1 MKNNKNTTYSSIS
14 DIKARSK
21 TVTTASDVQSIK
33 TLSDQFRG
41 YIVTKHL

>member
-1 MKNNKNTTYSSIS
+1 MKNNKNTTYTSLS
-14 DIKARSK
+14 DIRAKTK